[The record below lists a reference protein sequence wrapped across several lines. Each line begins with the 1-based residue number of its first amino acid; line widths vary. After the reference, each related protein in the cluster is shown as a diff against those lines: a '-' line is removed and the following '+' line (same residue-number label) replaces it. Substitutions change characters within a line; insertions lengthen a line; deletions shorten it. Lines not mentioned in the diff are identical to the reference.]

1 MNNADLLTSGLV
13 LVPIPLGKKGPSTV
27 NWNLKQNCLSDVA
40 AACRLDGMNV
50 GLAHA
55 YCTPS
60 PTCAIDIDHF
70 IQAKAWLATHG
81 VDIESL
87 LHANDAVVIWSGKRL
102 SLKLLYRLPHGM
114 PLLES
119 KRING
124 LDGKAILE
132 FRCATKDQKTVQDV
146 LPPSI
151 HPDGHQYQ
159 WMGAG
164 NPLSLPTLQLSLLNV
179 WGLLIANSSRVSQRM
194 FDTPVTNTRP
204 ETPRQIA
211 LVEEALLYISAD
223 CPYETWRNV
232 VWAVLSTGWKRAEAI
247 AQAWS
252 SSAPDR
258 YNDDAF
264 WLVANSYMPNHSN
277 PISLGSVYHHARAG
291 GWNG

>member
-1 MNNADLLTSGLV
+1 MINTDLLASGLV
-13 LVPIPLGKKGPSTV
+13 LVPIPLGQKGPLTV
-27 NWNLKQNCLSDVA
+27 NWNLRQNCLSDVA
-40 AACRLDGMNV
+40 ASCRLDGMNV
-50 GLAHA
+50 GIAHA

-60 PTCAIDIDHF
+60 PTCGIDIDHY
-70 IQAKAWLATHG
+70 IQARAWLSTHG
-81 VDIESL
+81 VDLESL
-87 LHANDAVVIWSGKRL
+87 LYANDAVVIWSGKRL
-102 SLKLLYRLPHGM
+102 SLKLLYRLPPGM
-114 PLLES
+114 PPLES
-119 KRING
+119 KKING
-124 LDGKAILE
+124 LDGKSILE

-159 WMGAG
+159 WIGAG
-164 NPLSLPTLQLSLLNV
+164 CPLALPEIPPSLLNV

-194 FDTPVTNTRP
+194 FDTPVKNTRS

-211 LVEEALLYISAD
+211 LVEEALLYINAD

-264 WLVANSYMPNHSN
+264 WLVANSFMPNHSN
-277 PISLGSVYHHARAG
+277 PISLGTVYHHARAG
-291 GWNG
+291 GWHG

>member
-1 MNNADLLTSGLV
+1 MKICDLIASGLV
-13 LVPIPLGKKGPSTV
+13 LVPVPHGQKGPLSS
-27 NWNLKQNCLSDVA
+27 NWNLPRNCVSDVLA
-40 AACRLDGMNV
+40 AGRLVGMNV

-60 PTCAIDIDHF
+60 PTCAIDIDHYLH
-70 IQAKAWLATHG
+70 AKAWLATHG
-81 VDIESL
+81 VDLEPL
-87 LHANDAVVIWSGKRL
+87 LFDSDSVVIWSGKQN
-102 SLKLLYRLPHGM
+102 SLKLVYRLPTGM
-114 PLLES
+114 QPLES
-119 KRING
+119 KKING
-124 LDGKAILE
+124 SDGKSIIE
-132 FRCATKDQKTVQDV
+132 FRCATKEGKTVQDV

-159 WMGAG
+159 WVGAG
-164 NPLSLPTLQLSLLNV
+164 SPLALPTIPLSLLKV

-194 FDTPVTNTRP
+194 FGTPAKSTKP

-211 LVEEALLYISAD
+211 LVEEALLCISAD

-232 VWAVLSTGWKRAEAI
+232 VWAIQSTGWKRAEAI

-277 PISLGSVYHHARAG
+277 PISLGTVYHHARAG
-291 GWNG
+291 GWHG

>member
-1 MNNADLLTSGLV
+1 MINADLLTSGLV
-13 LVPIPLGKKGPSTV
+13 LVPIPLGQKGPLMV
-27 NWNLKQNCLSDVA
+27 NWNLRQNCLSDVA

-60 PTCAIDIDHF
+60 PTCAIDIDHY

-81 VDIESL
+81 VDIEPL
-87 LHANDAVVIWSGKRL
+87 LHADDAVVIWSGKRL
-102 SLKLLYRLPHGM
+102 SLKLLYRLPLGI
-114 PLLES
+114 PPFES
-119 KRING
+119 KKING
-124 LDGKAILE
+124 PDGKSILE

-159 WMGAG
+159 WIGAG
-164 NPLSLPTLQLSLLNV
+164 SPLTLPTIPLSLIRV
-179 WGLLIANSSRVSQRM
+179 WGQLIANRGRVSQRM
-194 FDTPVTNTRP
+194 FGTPATGNRQ

-211 LVEEALLYISAD
+211 LVTEALQYINAD
-223 CPYETWRNV
+223 CPYETWRNI
-232 VWAVLSTGWKRAEAI
+232 VWAVQSTGWKRAEAI

-277 PISLGSVYHHARAG
+277 PISLGTVYHHARAG
-291 GWNG
+291 GWHG